1 MYGWGAREDK
11 HRAGTG
17 LALINEFKRNQG
29 NMPAMMK
36 TQGKFMKY
44 HFESSGV
51 GTMLQ
56 ATGLPKPTERALPK
70 TAVMPVAAIYDATWF
85 GGKGGGQTIVKAFQ
99 AGSVVEGQRVFRNSP
114 MFMKGKAVGTP
125 AYKRNE
131 FFLNAIKYYHE
142 QYKPTIRK

>member
-1 MYGWGAREDK
+1 
-11 HRAGTG
+11 
-17 LALINEFKRNQG
+17 
-29 NMPAMMK
+29 MK

-51 GTMLQ
+51 STLLKG
-56 ATGLPKPTERALPK
+56 AGLPQPTERALPK

>member
-1 MYGWGAREDK
+1 MLLYYIGSNPDDPAYRL
-11 HRAGTG
+11 
-17 LALINEFKRNQG
+17 LA
-29 NMPAMMK
+29 
-36 TQGKFMKY
+36 
-44 HFESSGV
+44 S
-51 GTMLQ
+51 
-56 ATGLPKPTERALPK
+56 
-70 TAVMPVAAIYDATWF
+70 
-85 GGKGGGQTIVKAFQ
+85 VKAFQ